1 MEIERQR
8 EIERYRE
15 AERERE
21 REREIETSQMTC
33 LSCLNMTVG
42 LTIIYV
48 NRVARLVFF
57 RPRTSNLAFLI
68 LVGLENIE
76 VGLFVKVGS
85 FFGLFET
92 GWL

>member
-1 MEIERQR
+1 
-8 EIERYRE
+8 
-15 AERERE
+15 
-21 REREIETSQMTC
+21 MTC

-85 FFGLFET
+85 FLAFLKLVGFENNQFGLFVKVDSFLGLFKVNWPFHQT
-92 GWL
+92 F